1 MKVLHVISGL
11 RGGGAEHFVL
21 ELCRQSLNDKG
32 AGMSVLSLSASD
44 EIAYKFRETDIEVI
58 SASASKNKRGINA
71 VSGFRVLLKHPYTIV
86 HAHMFHACMVACFA
100 KLFRPSIKIIFTLH
114 NNYIP
119 QFHRRLLLFLSRP
132 LRKTDI
138 IFPGMDRKWFQKSNA
153 IIISNGINVSRYQ
166 HLHIDKPPLFTCVF
180 VGRLA
185 EEKNPLFL
193 VDLAKSLSPEHKFMI
208 RVAGE
213 GPQKK
218 ELQQRITEE
227 NLQNY
232 FTVHGHVE
240 DVARLLAESHCLLL
254 PSDWEGMPLIL
265 LEGGAAGIPVI
276 ATPVGNIPSILNK
289 ENGYVGDIK
298 KFRSMI
304 TEVMDNY
311 GDALIRARKLMHIVH
326 EHYNIE
332 EVYRQYRQVYENV
345 GYGRKASVGGVFA
358 VFTRNK

>member
-21 ELCRQSLNDKG
+21 ELCRESLKDNNADVT
-32 AGMSVLSLSASD
+32 VLSLSAAD
-44 EIAYKFRETDIEVI
+44 EIAHKFREAGVKVI
-58 SASASKNKRGINA
+58 STSGSKSKRGINA
-71 VSGFRVLLKHPYTIV
+71 FKGFRILLKHQHMIV
-86 HAHMFHACMVACFA
+86 HAHMFHACIVASFA
-100 KLFRPSIKIIFTLH
+100 RLFRPSLSIIFTLH

-119 QFHRRLLLFLSRP
+119 QFHRRFLLFLTRP
-132 LRKTDI
+132 LRKADV

-153 IIISNGINVSRYQ
+153 VAISNGISVSRYSHQ
-166 HLHIDKPPLFTCVF
+166 HIDKSPLFTCAF

-193 VDLAKSLSPEHKFMI
+193 VDLAKSLAPEHKFMI

-218 ELQQRITEE
+218 DLEQYIAEE
-227 NLQNY
+227 NLRDY
-232 FTVHGHVE
+232 FTIHGYVE
-240 DVARLLAESHCLLL
+240 DVAKLLAESHCLLL
-254 PSDWEGMPLIL
+254 PSDWEGMPLVL
-265 LEGGAAGIPVI
+265 LEAGAAGIPVI

-298 KFRSMI
+298 KFRPMI

-311 GDALIRARKLMHIVH
+311 GDALIKARRLMHKVLDQ
-326 EHYNIE
+326 YNIE
-332 EVYRQYRQVYENV
+332 KVYGEYRQVYLH
-345 GYGRKASVGGVFA
+345 
-358 VFTRNK
+358 

>member
-1 MKVLHVISGL
+1 MLHVISGL

-21 ELCRQSLNDKG
+21 ELCRQSLNDKE
-32 AGMSVLSLSASD
+32 ADVSVLSLSAAD
-44 EIAYKFRETDIEVI
+44 EIAYKFREAGIKVVST
-58 SASASKNKRGINA
+58 SSQKNKRGINA
-71 VSGFRVLLKHPYTIV
+71 FKGFRFLLNHSYNIV

-100 KLFRPSIKIIFTLH
+100 KLFRPSLKIVFTLH
-114 NNYIP
+114 NNYIF
-119 QFHRRLLLFLSRP
+119 QFHRRLLLFLTRP
-132 LRKTDI
+132 LRNADV
-138 IFPGMDRKWFQKSNA
+138 IFPGMDRKWFQKNNA
-153 IIISNGINVSRYQ
+153 ITISNGVSVSHYD
-166 HLHIDKPPLFTCVF
+166 HLHIDKPPLFTCAF

-193 VDLAKSLSPEHKFMI
+193 VDLARSLASEHKFMI

-218 ELQQRITEE
+218 DLQQEIAGA
-227 NLQNY
+227 NLQDY
-232 FTVHGHVE
+232 FTIHGYVE

-254 PSDWEGMPLIL
+254 PSDWEGMPLII
-265 LEGGAAGIPVI
+265 LEAGAAGVPVI

-289 ENGYVGDIK
+289 ENGYVGEIS

-311 GDALIRARKLMHIVH
+311 GEALIRARRLKHNVH

-332 EVYRQYRQVYENV
+332 KVYGQYRHLYLSEIN
-345 GYGRKASVGGVFA
+345 
-358 VFTRNK
+358 TRE